1 MKVVYTD
8 EALHDLD
15 EILTYIAAHYPTAY
29 APFEKRLHTAVARI
43 GAWPESAAEVGQRPG
58 VRVVPLVR
66 YPYKMF
72 YRVTPH
78 TVEILYIHHAVRQE
92 PGESDR

>member
-8 EALHDLD
+8 EALRDLD

-29 APFEKRLHTAVARI
+29 APFEKRLHTAVVRI
-43 GAWPESAAEVGQRPG
+43 GAWPESAAEVVQRQG
-58 VRVVPLVR
+58 VRVVPLIR

-72 YRVTPH
+72 YRLTLDA
-78 TVEILYIHHAVRQE
+78 VEILYIHHAARQE
-92 PGESDR
+92 LWEGDR

>member
-8 EALHDLD
+8 EALRDLD
-15 EILTYIAAHYPTAY
+15 EILTYITANYPTAY
-29 APFEKRLHTAVARI
+29 APFEKRLRTAVARI
-43 GAWPESAAEVGQRPG
+43 DAWPESAAEVVQRQG

-72 YRVTPH
+72 YRVTSDA
-78 TVEILYIHHAVRQE
+78 VEILYIHHAARQE
-92 PGESDR
+92 PWEGGR